1 MTQVVPG
8 PSSDQSFLL
17 EIAAEL
23 ESVESG
29 EVAGG
34 SGVESNT
41 MNVNGGRPTC
51 LYNDPSVFVKTE
63 FDTGMTQSI
72 SIYMLANFLG
82 TYLNL
87 FKLEWTFFQSS
98 VIQRCW

>member
-17 EIAAEL
+17 EVAAEL

-41 MNVNGGRPTC
+41 MNVNGVRPTC

-72 SIYMLANFLG
+72 SIYIYVGKFPGDLLKS
-82 TYLNL
+82 L
-87 FKLEWTFFQSS
+87 
-98 VIQRCW
+98 

>member
-1 MTQVVPG
+1 MTQVVEG

-17 EIAAEL
+17 EVDIEL
-23 ESVESG
+23 ESGSG
-29 EVAGG
+29 EAAGG
-34 SGVESNT
+34 SGVE

-82 TYLNL
+82 T
-87 FKLEWTFFQSS
+87 
-98 VIQRCW
+98 